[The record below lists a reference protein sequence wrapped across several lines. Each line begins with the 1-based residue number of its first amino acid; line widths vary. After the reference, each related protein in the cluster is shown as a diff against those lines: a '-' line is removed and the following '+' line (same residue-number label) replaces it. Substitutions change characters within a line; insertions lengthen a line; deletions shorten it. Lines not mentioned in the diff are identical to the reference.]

1 MRPEPKEQID
11 PRALPVW
18 RWEGAIG
25 SLVSAVVVGAL
36 QYLALRFSWAWWI
49 PALAWMLLL
58 LEVVCLVIW
67 FPKVRWLRWRF
78 EIREEEI
85 DLQRGIIFRT
95 RTLIPMVR
103 IQHVDTNQGP
113 VMRKYGLSSVTFST
127 AAGSHEIPALSNEM
141 ADQVR
146 DQIAELARVSHED
159 V

>member
-25 SLVSAVVVGAL
+25 SLVSAIVVGAL
-36 QYLALRFSWAWWI
+36 QYVAIRFSWVWWI
-49 PALAWMLLL
+49 PALAWILLL
-58 LEVVCLVIW
+58 LEIVCLIIW
-67 FPKVRWLRWRF
+67 FPKLKWKRWRF

-85 DLQRGIIFRT
+85 DLQRGIIYRT

-103 IQHVDTNQGP
+103 VQHVDTNQGP
-113 VMRKYGLSSVTFST
+113 IMRKYGLSTVTFST